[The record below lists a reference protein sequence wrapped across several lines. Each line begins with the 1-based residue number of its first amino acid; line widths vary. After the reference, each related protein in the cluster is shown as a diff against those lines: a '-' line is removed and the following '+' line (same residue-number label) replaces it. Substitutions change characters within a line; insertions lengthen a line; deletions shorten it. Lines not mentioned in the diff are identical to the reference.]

1 MIVFLCDEPQGCFHQ
16 NNMAAELT
24 TSLFSLRL
32 HEMAQCGARTL
43 KPPAPRWMD
52 AAVLSTPD
60 QINDHF

>member
-32 HEMAQCGARTL
+32 LKWLNVAR
-43 KPPAPRWMD
+43 AP
-52 AAVLSTPD
+52 
-60 QINDHF
+60 